1 MYGHLDLSVDL
12 NVEVEGNVKIKI
24 FSSWIG
30 DGISQIKLTE
40 FQTMHQ
46 NAYIGGT
53 CMLATQVCVWPA

>member
-1 MYGHLDLSVDL
+1 MLQPRFLVYSL
-12 NVEVEGNVKIKI
+12 
-24 FSSWIG
+24 IG

-53 CMLATQVCVWPA
+53 CMLATQVCVWPSRFECERRGEREC